1 IHLLREVAFLRGAR
15 RDPLELRA
23 RVVDPAAPRVV
34 PAQEPGQQEPQA
46 AAVELVAE
54 TAVDAV
60 ADHELGLDGAYGR
73 LHQRIARLDQPER
86 GRNHDEARIESALA
100 QPRCK
105 PSIYD
110 AVPEHRGTDRLRRL
124 VQQGALDHTG

>member
-1 IHLLREVAFLRGAR
+1 AGA
-15 RDPLELRA
+15 PAAPPELRA

-73 LHQRIARLDQPER
+73 LHQRIGRLQQPER

-100 QPRCK
+100 QPRFK
-105 PSIYD
+105 SSISQD
-110 AVPEHRGTDRLRRL
+110 VPESSRTAR
-124 VQQGALDHTG
+124 